1 MIITAHNSV
10 ITPIT
15 ALENILF
22 SNLRCI
28 KMPNTNEDLIPAIIR
43 AITTVRVPREIRVS
57 VTEVRVSAINPA
69 NTYRNVL

>member
-1 MIITAHNSV
+1 MIITALNSA

-28 KMPNTNEDLIPAIIR
+28 KMRNTNEDLIPAIIR
-43 AITTVRVPREIRVS
+43 AITTVRVPREI
-57 VTEVRVSAINPA
+57 
-69 NTYRNVL
+69 

>member
-28 KMPNTNEDLIPAIIR
+28 KMRNTNEDLIPAIIR

-57 VTEVRVSAINPA
+57 VTEVRVSAINPP

>member
-1 MIITAHNSV
+1 M
-10 ITPIT
+10 TPIT

-22 SNLRCI
+22 SNLRCM
-28 KMPNTNEDLIPAIIR
+28 KMRNTNEDLTAAIMR
-43 AITTVRVPREIRVS
+43 AIVTVIAPREICVS

>member
-1 MIITAHNSV
+1 M
-10 ITPIT
+10 TPHT

-28 KMPNTNEDLIPAIIR
+28 KIARTKVDLIPAIIR
-43 AITTVRVPREIRVS
+43 AAATVKAPRDICVRV
-57 VTEVRVSAINPA
+57 TDVRVSNINIA